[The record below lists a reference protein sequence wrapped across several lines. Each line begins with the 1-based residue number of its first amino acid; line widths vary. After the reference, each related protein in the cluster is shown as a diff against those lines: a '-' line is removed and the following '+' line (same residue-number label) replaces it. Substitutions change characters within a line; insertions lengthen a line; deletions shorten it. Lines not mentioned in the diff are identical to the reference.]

1 MNEFIFFSH
10 LLVNLTF
17 LLGALRFGK
26 KTLIV
31 FFVLESILANLF
43 VLKQISLF
51 GLTVTASDVYVVGA
65 ILALNLIQ
73 EYFGKEE
80 AKKAVIMTFF
90 GLSLFLVMSQF
101 QLYYLPSK
109 VDYAAAAYAQILKV
123 MPRLLVFSVMVFLVA
138 QKVDLE
144 IFSFLKKR
152 FSQNFLL
159 RLSGAALISQTIDT
173 VLFSFL
179 ALYGVVANLFHV
191 IAVSLVIK
199 YLLVFTS
206 ASLIVFLKKMKVVE
220 IKKIAKTEKIV
231 GTEYEENS

>member
-1 MNEFIFFSH
+1 MNEFIFVSH
-10 LLVNLTF
+10 LLVNLVF

-26 KTLIV
+26 KALVV

-43 VLKQISLF
+43 VLKQIALF
-51 GLTVTASDVYVVGA
+51 GLTITASDVYVVGA

-101 QLYYLPSK
+101 QLYYLPSS
-109 VDYAAAAYAQILKV
+109 VDYASAAYAQILTV

-144 IFSFLKKR
+144 VYSFLRKR
-152 FSQNFLL
+152 FSQSFLL
-159 RLSGAALISQTIDT
+159 RLGGAALVSQTIDT

-179 ALYGVVANLFHV
+179 ALYGVVANVFHV

-206 ASLIVFLKKMKVVE
+206 ASLIVFLKKMKVV
-220 IKKIAKTEKIV
+220 KTEKVSKINR
-231 GTEYEENS
+231 TESEENS

>member
-10 LLVNLTF
+10 LLVNLAF
-17 LLGALRFGK
+17 LLGALRFGR

-73 EYFGKEE
+73 EYFGKAA
-80 AKKAVIMTFF
+80 AKKAVILSFF
-90 GLSLFLVMSQF
+90 SLTLFLVMSQF
-101 QLYYLPSK
+101 QLYYLPSPA
-109 VDYAAAAYAQILKV
+109 DYAAAAYTQILKV

-144 IFSFLKKR
+144 IYSFLKKR
-152 FSQNFLL
+152 FSQSFLL
-159 RLSGAALISQTIDT
+159 RLGGAALVSQTIDT
-173 VLFSFL
+173 ILFSVL
-179 ALYGVVANLFHV
+179 ALYGVVANIVHV

-206 ASLIVFLKKMKVVE
+206 ASLIVFLKKTKVFKAESKVGPE
-220 IKKIAKTEKIV
+220 EKSE
-231 GTEYEENS
+231 G